1 MPIVKL
7 TPQYIASSLTCPPG
21 KTRVEFCDADLPGLY
36 VNVRTTNP
44 GTGVYYFRYK
54 DKHGKTC
61 HQKLGRVCDL
71 DLAEARKLAKTLK
84 ADIIANGADPRAE
97 AKAQKAVLTFNE
109 FFNNHYLPYVKP
121 RKRSWRRDEE
131 LYRLRIKEKFGNRRL
146 NQISRQ
152 QIQLFHTEVLTS
164 GLAPGT
170 ADHHLRFLK
179 HAFNLAIDWGLLT
192 EKNPAARIPLFAVD
206 NKVEHYLDDDQL
218 ETLLAVL
225 RTDANRPVC
234 QIALFLLSTG
244 VRLNEALGATWTQID
259 RDNRVWRIPASNS
272 KSKRVRSVP
281 LNDAALEVLAQL
293 DTEGNFAHVFINKET
308 GKPYTTIMKVWT
320 RLRTK
325 AGLPHL
331 RLHDLRHSYA
341 SFLVNSGRTLYE
353 VQQILGHSD
362 SKVTERYA
370 HLSSKTLQE
379 AANTASV
386 IIQGAGS
393 KAA

>member
-7 TPQYIASSLTCPPG
+7 TEAMVHSLTCPPG
-21 KTRVEFCDADLPGLY
+21 KTRVEFCDSEMPGLY
-36 VNVRTTNP
+36 IDVRASNP
-44 GTGVYYFRYK
+44 GTGVYYFRHK
-54 DKHGKTC
+54 DKNGKTC
-61 HQKLGRVCDL
+61 HQRLGRVCDL
-71 DLAEARKLAKTLK
+71 DFPEARKMAKTLK
-84 ADIIANGADPRAE
+84 ADIIVNGADPRAE
-97 AKAQKAVLTFNE
+97 AKAQKAVLTFSE
-109 FFNNHYLPYVKP
+109 FFSNHYLPYVKP

-146 NQISRQ
+146 NQITRQ
-152 QIQLFHTEVLTS
+152 QIQLFHTEVLAS
-164 GLAPGT
+164 GLAPGS
-170 ADHHLRFLK
+170 ADSHLRFLK

-206 NKVEHYLDDDQL
+206 NKVENYLNDDQL
-218 ETLLAVL
+218 ENLLTVL

-234 QIALFLLSTG
+234 QIALFLVSSG
-244 VRLNEALGATWTQID
+244 VRLNEALRATWDQID
-259 RDNRVWRIPASNS
+259 KENRVLKIPASNS
-272 KSKRVRSVP
+272 KSKRIRSVP

-293 DTEGNFAHVFINKET
+293 DTEGKYDHVFISKT
-308 GKPYTTIMKVWT
+308 GKPYTTIMKVWS
-320 RLRTK
+320 RLRNK

-362 SKVTERYA
+362 AKVTQRYA

>member
-1 MPIVKL
+1 L
-7 TPQYIASSLTCPPG
+7 RNDIALG
-21 KTRVEFCDADLPGLY
+21 ANLQADA
-36 VNVRTTNP
+36 
-44 GTGVYYFRYK
+44 
-54 DKHGKTC
+54 
-61 HQKLGRVCDL
+61 
-71 DLAEARKLAKTLK
+71 
-84 ADIIANGADPRAE
+84 RA
-97 AKAQKAVLTFNE
+97 AKAVPTLNE
-109 FFNNHYLPYVKP
+109 FFDLHYLPYVKP

-131 LYRLRIKEKFGNRRL
+131 LYRLRIREKFGNRRL

-152 QIQLFHTEVLTS
+152 QIQLFHTEVLAS

-170 ADHHLRFLK
+170 ADAHLRFLK

-206 NKVEHYLDDDQL
+206 NKVENYLDTEQL
-218 ETLLAVL
+218 EDLLTVL

-244 VRLNEALGATWTQID
+244 ARLNEALGATWDQID
-259 RDNRVWRIPASNS
+259 RDHRVWRIPARSS
-272 KSKRVRSVP
+272 KSRRARSAP
-281 LNDAALEVLAQL
+281 MNDSALEVLSKL
-293 DTEGNFAHVFINKET
+293 DTEGRFAHVFINKET

-320 RLRTK
+320 RLRNK

-370 HLSSKTLQE
+370 HLSSKTLQD